1 MFRLYDTRR
10 RRVEEIAARPGGTLR
25 VYACGPPGYRSAH
38 VGDLRSQLIADLI
51 RRNAERHGLTVV
63 GCRNITDVAY
73 LADDGDTAARGDD
86 KIPAQADGEGKTP
99 LELARYY
106 EDAFRADCAA
116 LNIAPPD
123 HEPRA
128 SESIGLMTG
137 LIARLL
143 AAGRAYSGSDGSVY
157 FDARGYA
164 GYGALSGNRLDAPR
178 PGHPAGAAVGKRFHA
193 DWALWKGAPAGCE
206 LTWPAPWGHGFPAS
220 HIGCSAMALYY
231 LGEAIDIHT
240 GGIDLRFPH
249 HEYVRAHSD
258 SAAGREVVRHWVHG
272 EQVLFDG
279 TKAGTAGHLVLLGDL
294 TDRGLDPLALRLAFL
309 EHRYRQQPN
318 LTWTALAAADRTL
331 RRWRGRVAEWATEP
345 SRPACAGYLTEV
357 AAAFDDDLDTAT
369 ALRSLRALER
379 DQEVPPGSKFE
390 SFAAA
395 DRLFALDLTRD
406 VGQPIRHN
414 GQARAS

>member
-1 MFRLYDTRR
+1 
-10 RRVEEIAARPGGTLR
+10 
-25 VYACGPPGYRSAH
+25 
-38 VGDLRSQLIADLI
+38 
-51 RRNAERHGLTVV
+51 
-63 GCRNITDVAY
+63 
-73 LADDGDTAARGDD
+73 
-86 KIPAQADGEGKTP
+86 
-99 LELARYY
+99 
-106 EDAFRADCAA
+106 
-116 LNIAPPD
+116 
-123 HEPRA
+123 
-128 SESIGLMTG
+128 
-137 LIARLL
+137 
-143 AAGRAYSGSDGSVY
+143 
-157 FDARGYA
+157 
-164 GYGALSGNRLDAPR
+164 
-178 PGHPAGAAVGKRFHA
+178 
-193 DWALWKGAPAGCE
+193 
-206 LTWPAPWGHGFPAS
+206 
-220 HIGCSAMALYY
+220 MALYY

-249 HEYVRAHSD
+249 HEYVRAQSD

-345 SRPACAGYLTEV
+345 SRPTCAGYLTEV